1 MDTFLIWFFWMMFPL
16 SIGLHYLKAKI
27 DIKGYE
33 RDFERD
39 NPPLPPDEDPL
50 LDRLDTLSDG
60 HPL

>member
-1 MDTFLIWFFWMMFPL
+1 MMFPL